1 MDSLVPAS
9 AEAGWRVRRAGALAG
24 GAKHRDG
31 SAWHLLALLALAL
44 LTPARAAQ
52 DAFPTLAAA
61 YAVEADGRL
70 LWAGNADRPLPPA
83 SLTKIM
89 TALLVLERG
98 ELDAVVR
105 VGSAAAGASG
115 ARLGL
120 RAGDTLRVRD
130 LLAAALLRSANDACH
145 ALADWHAG
153 SQARFVARMNARAQA
168 LGLHATRFANACG
181 HDAPGHTSSARDL
194 LALARAALRLPEFAR
209 LVALTDARIATTD
222 GRRRFDLR
230 NTNAL
235 LGRLPGAAGVK
246 SGFTSRAGKCILA
259 LARRGRHEVL
269 LVLLHAPDR
278 WWDAHG
284 LAEAAFAHLEAR

>member
-1 MDSLVPAS
+1 MGSPFPAS
-9 AEAGWRVRRAGALAG
+9 HRAGCRAQPG
-24 GAKHRDG
+24 GTIGGRWG
-31 SAWHLLALLALAL
+31 WHLLALLPLAL
-44 LTPARAAQ
+44 LAPARAAQ
-52 DAFPTLAAA
+52 DAFPTVAAA

-70 LWAGNADRPLPPA
+70 LWAGNAERPLAPA

-120 RAGDTLRVRD
+120 RAGDSMRVRD
-130 LLAAALLRSANDACH
+130 LLAAALLRSANDACQ

-153 SQARFVARMNARAQA
+153 NEARFVAHMNARAQA
-168 LGLHATRFANACG
+168 LGLHATRFVNACG
-181 HDAPGHTSSARDL
+181 HDAPGHASSARDL

-278 WWDAHG
+278 WWDAHA